1 MKFYGPI
8 NFLFPVSQDR
18 VPFVVPDKMHWK
30 DVGELLSMKF
40 RQYVGRSLNQEALGF
55 LAVKACR
62 NVNNNQQLS
71 WMNFAKEPLP
81 DRGFTFWEWFYA
93 ILKVT
98 QQHLSP
104 LWKEGAILGF
114 VEKKISED
122 LISRCPVGTFLLRF
136 SDSELGGVSISF
148 VNQRDDNPSLNEVLM
163 TSPFTSKDFAIRGL
177 ADRIHDLRNLTHL
190 WTPLGPIAK
199 DGKFA
204 KHYSP
209 PQPDRPAQNGYVK
222 PQLACTLPG

>member
-1 MKFYGPI
+1 MKFFQYVGKTL
-8 NFLFPVSQDR
+8 N
-18 VPFVVPDKMHWK
+18 PDA
-30 DVGELLSMKF
+30 LSFLSMK
-40 RQYVGRSLNQEALGF
+40 
-55 LAVKACR
+55 ACR
-62 NVNNNQQLS
+62 ISNNNYGKDFKQLALS
-71 WMNFAKEPLP
+71 WSNFAKEPLP

-98 QQHLSP
+98 QQHLTP

-114 VEKKISED
+114 VEKKLSEEM
-122 LISRCPVGTFLLRF
+122 ISRCSPGTFLLRF

-148 VNQRDDNPSLNEVLM
+148 VTQCEDNSGSEVLM

-190 WTPLGPIAK
+190 WTPSGPIPK
-199 DGKFA
+199 DQKFA

>member
-1 MKFYGPI
+1 M
-8 NFLFPVSQDR
+8 
-18 VPFVVPDKMHWK
+18 PFVVPEKMYW
-30 DVGELLSMKF
+30 DEVGRLLSMKF
-40 RQYVGRSLNQEALGF
+40 LQYVGKELTPDALSF
-55 LAVKACR
+55 LAMKACR
-62 NVNNNQQLS
+62 ISNNNNNYGKDFKQLLLS
-71 WMNFAKEPLP
+71 WSFFAKEPLP

-114 VEKKISED
+114 VEKTLSEKM
-122 LISRCPVGTFLLRF
+122 ISRCPPGTFLLRF

-148 VNQRDDNPSLNEVLM
+148 VTPFEEGSGSEVLM

-190 WTPLGPIAK
+190 WTPSGLIPK
-199 DGKFA
+199 DQKFS